1 MTNKTR
7 KTDRRTLYTQQV
19 IKDALL
25 ELLASKT
32 FAQIRVTELCR
43 QAEITRSTFY
53 LHYDSLNDLLNQVID
68 DALQLTPLVTDLDV
82 SDVTAMIP
90 VCQRFG
96 DNPKYRH
103 LMLDTDLSEYI
114 IGRIIHQE
122 KGRMVPE
129 IMMKTGLDT
138 RQAET
143 LFIYILHGSFAVNR
157 RHNFQKDAQWQ
168 ADTEMLQKFVQAGY
182 NQLHQ

>member
-1 MTNKTR
+1 
-7 KTDRRTLYTQQV
+7 
-19 IKDALL
+19 
-25 ELLASKT
+25 
-32 FAQIRVTELCR
+32 
-43 QAEITRSTFY
+43 
-53 LHYDSLNDLLNQVID
+53 
-68 DALQLTPLVTDLDV
+68 
-82 SDVTAMIP
+82 
-90 VCQRFG
+90 
-96 DNPKYRH
+96 
-103 LMLDTDLSEYI
+103 
-114 IGRIIHQE
+114 
-122 KGRMVPE
+122 MVPE

>member
-43 QAEITRSTFY
+43 QAEITRSIFY
-53 LHYDSLNDLLNQVID
+53 LYYDSLNDLLNQVID
-68 DALQLTPLVTDLDV
+68 DALQLTPLVTDLAV

-96 DNPKYRH
+96 
-103 LMLDTDLSEYI
+103 
-114 IGRIIHQE
+114 
-122 KGRMVPE
+122 
-129 IMMKTGLDT
+129 TG
-138 RQAET
+138 
-143 LFIYILHGSFAVNR
+143 I
-157 RHNFQKDAQWQ
+157 
-168 ADTEMLQKFVQAGY
+168 
-182 NQLHQ
+182 